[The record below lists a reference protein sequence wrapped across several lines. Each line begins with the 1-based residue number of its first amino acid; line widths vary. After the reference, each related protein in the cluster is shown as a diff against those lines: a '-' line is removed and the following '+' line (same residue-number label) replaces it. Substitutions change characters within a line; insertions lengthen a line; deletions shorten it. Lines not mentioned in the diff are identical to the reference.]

1 MIRFAILFF
10 VMLVVFIAL
19 IVGPLVAGKYLT
31 GFTLPLELA
40 QPTGL
45 NSNDTISTET
55 GTAADGG
62 AAATDTAAA
71 ATSLAARMLRIRNY

>member
-19 IVGPLVAGKYLT
+19 IVGPLVAGKYIT
-31 GFTLPLELA
+31 GFSLPLQLA

-45 NSNDTISTET
+45 NRNDTISSET
-55 GTAADGG
+55 GTAVNGG

-71 ATSLAARMLRIRNY
+71 ASTAGARRLLARHY